1 MSRQNVQIKFKGK
14 IVVAGKIFVA
24 DNFWMRLTGYMFRRK
39 PHVAGILF
47 ESSGSIQTSFMNFE
61 LDVVFLTKTNSV
73 SKIQK
78 NVKPWRI
85 VFSTANSN
93 KVLELPT
100 GRLPSDL
107 KIGDVLEFALG

>member
-1 MSRQNVQIKFKGK
+1 MQVKFQEK
-14 IVVAGKIFVA
+14 IIVAAGPVA
-24 DNFWMRLTGYMFRRK
+24 DNFWLRLSGYMFRRK

-73 SKIQK
+73 SKIQR
-78 NVKPWRI
+78 NVKPWRL
-85 VFSTANSN
+85 VFTAENSK

-100 GRLPSDL
+100 GHLPSGL
-107 KIGDVLEFALG
+107 KIGDVLEITPV